1 MFFQLLKRA
10 LWVTLVVL
18 STGVSGAASEAPL
31 SPEEFLKVYR
41 AAVDKQIS
49 QIVDFELDTIEKI
62 PRRGNYRRTIF
73 VCAPIDQATLYAS
86 RGDLLQSQDEVPSQD
101 IFTRVH
107 LCHNNEVTVLLRR
120 ASATSPFEI
129 YYNDSANAESIPFA
143 LSDNVDALAYASFA
157 WFGQRWLDYF
167 ELPDAITGIERTVQ
181 NGVNLVDVSFQ
192 IPENALIA
200 GMKPNFPEAT
210 VTLEPG
216 RDWVFRGVRLPE
228 GGVAATH
235 DPSQRVF
242 YSGTITDYKQHA
254 GMWLP
259 LGLNLSRT
267 TRDKE
272 GKVVDAA
279 IQSAE
284 VVAFRVGAI
293 SQKRFDLK
301 TYGLGTI
308 SEYDADED
316 HIRPGISTVN
326 FSMIMMGILLAVT
339 SLVVFILRR
348 QKIKRSY
355 EPAGNLMPENDNS

>member
-1 MFFQLLKRA
+1 MLFRFLKGSFG
-10 LWVTLVVL
+10 VTLVAFF
-18 STGVSGAASEAPL
+18 SGISGAVAEEAL
-31 SPEEFLKVYR
+31 SPEEFLTVYR
-41 AAVDKQIS
+41 AAIDKQIT

-120 ASATSPFEI
+120 ASATGPFEI
-129 YYNDSANAESIPFA
+129 YYNDRANAESIPFA

-167 ELPDAITGIERTVQ
+167 ELPDAITGIERSVQ

-192 IPENALIA
+192 ISENALIA
-200 GMKPNFPEAT
+200 GMKPNFLEAT

-216 RDWVFRGVRLPE
+216 RDWVFRGVRLPD
-228 GGVAATH
+228 GGVAASH

-242 YSGTITDYKQHA
+242 YSGTITDYQQHA

-259 LGLNLSRT
+259 LGLKLSRT

-272 GKVVDAA
+272 GKIVDAA

-316 HIRPGISTVN
+316 QIRSGISTVN
-326 FSMIMMGILLAVT
+326 FSLIMMGILLAAT
-339 SLVVFILRR
+339 GLVVFILRR
-348 QKIKRSY
+348 QKIKRASWRTD
-355 EPAGNLMPENDNS
+355 AG